1 MSNQHI
7 LFYSNNCPHSQEFI
21 QLLNNSQ
28 YHNKFQK
35 YCIELMNKIPN
46 GIYEV
51 PTIIVPGFNT
61 PLSGDNVFNWFQQNT
76 QAPPPSLNTNPV
88 PEPVSVAS
96 REEPPTRTSGRDA
109 RPDFSAPPSLGNPI
123 EEPSAFGL
131 EMSGFSDI
139 YSYIE
144 EGQEGRPLDH
154 SFEFIGGNNAVPLS
168 TKSNTS
174 NIPQLPSTKTTKQS
188 KGDILNKKYEDFMN
202 SRNND
207 PVCNNSS
214 R

>member
-35 YCIELMNKIPN
+35 YCIEHMNKIPN
-46 GIYEV
+46 GIFEV
-51 PTIIVPGFNT
+51 PTIIVPGFNM

-76 QAPPPSLNTNPV
+76 QAPPPLQTNTIPEPTPV
-88 PEPVSVAS
+88 PT
-96 REEPPTRTSGRDA
+96 REEPPSRTSQRDE

-154 SFEFIGGNNAVPLS
+154 SFEFIGNNIPAPI
-168 TKSNTS
+168 TDSNKS

-188 KGDILNKKYEDFMN
+188 KGDILNKKYEEFMN

-214 R
+214 I